1 MQKRA
6 QPKPKTKSTEDK
18 VLSEAGLNDV
28 FDNIYRKRKTIY
40 AVNFVRGVFFGIGSA
55 LGGTVVI
62 AMILWILSWFINWP
76 LVNDF
81 INVLN
86 SR

>member
-55 LGGTVVI
+55 LGGTLVI
-62 AMILWILSWFINWP
+62 AIILWILSWFINWP